1 MKYPGG
7 GGPFHEKAFKISLVV
22 TSFISVLLTAIVLSA
37 GTDAG
42 RLEQLHILYIDTS
55 KIGKE
60 VVSNAGSKVSDACDS
75 IPDVDPPKLP
85 KIPIFGRDSARDV
98 LEVRSLSDACKN
110 AVKEGEKKVGE
121 VTESA
126 AASIGLKQ
134 YYSVHIGALCEG
146 DIEDEKPKVKT
157 CTRKFHAG
165 STEISNSV
173 EPLKKIP
180 GAEDI
185 GEKISEIPNK
195 IARTAYPFLVIVL
208 LLALAFLFAIG
219 VACLE
224 GDSKLQNILQEISL
238 WGAIICVT
246 LSSLGL
252 FVCATLITA
261 VAEEIK
267 DKINKFNN
275 VGIFAGT
282 SPALYALMWVS
293 LVFTWISLG
302 MLIYLWIL
310 AHKGTRTSKDRS
322 QTTTPG
328 GSTSGFMMPK

>member
-42 RLEQLHILYIDTS
+42 RLEQLHILHIDTS
-55 KIGKE
+55 KIGKK
-60 VVSNAGSKVSDACDS
+60 VASNVGSKVSDACNN
-75 IPDVDPPKLP
+75 IPDIDPPKLP
-85 KIPIFGRDSARDV
+85 KIPIFSRDSAKDV
-98 LEVRSLSDACKN
+98 LEVRSFSDACKD
-110 AVKEGEKKVGE
+110 AVKDGENKVSE
-121 VTESA
+121 VTDNA
-126 AASIGLKQ
+126 AASVGLRQ

-146 DIEDEKPKVKT
+146 DIEDGKPKVKT

-165 STEISNSV
+165 STEISNMV
-173 EPLKKIP
+173 EPLKKIS
-180 GAEDI
+180 GAKDI
-185 GEKISEIPNK
+185 EGKINEIPNK
-195 IARTAYPFLVIVL
+195 IAVTAYPFLVIVL
-208 LLALAFLFAIG
+208 FLALAFLFAIG

-224 GDSKLQNILQEISL
+224 GDSKLRNTLQEISL
-238 WGAIICVT
+238 WGAIICVS

-261 VAEEIK
+261 VAEQIK
-267 DKINKFNN
+267 NKINKFNN

-282 SPALYALMWVS
+282 SPALYALLWAS
-293 LVFTWISLG
+293 LVFTWVSLG
-302 MLIYLWIL
+302 LLIYLWIL

-322 QTTTPG
+322 QTSTPG